1 MKTEPG
7 SIAAVFPL
15 PPSGKP
21 YPGHEKPIRTGI
33 KTVFFLVPVLAFV
46 LFGANACARGQT
58 GLVSAAA
65 SRKEPQVQAILER
78 IMPGAMADGMV
89 KIALLVNERDGGNT
103 WQFIEAAVS
112 EGRSM
117 GFTVDAFAMDA
128 DAHPE
133 RFMEIAAGIAGAD
146 YDGLVFVNG
155 DMGFAYDVLRPIA
168 DNGIRIVTFE
178 ALPFR
183 DGRSIPGLV
192 TTFQDDY
199 SLARLSL
206 ETLISYTDDGTG
218 RPPRVFLVTGQP
230 GITFLDRHDWE
241 FGEFV
246 RMGKIVEAGRVGLY
260 GLDNPRVSAW
270 EAVSTVLPYFPPG
283 SIDAFW
289 VPWNEFAIGVVEALS
304 MAGRHDVK
312 MFSSGISNESLR
324 LMQRHREIWLAS
336 TTVDHK
342 LAGTVTMRILA
353 AMLAGEPLD
362 STFFFHPQL
371 VRTAD
376 LNRAVN
382 VANLSMMLPQ
392 WDDGKGLFDHYQWM
406 IELKAAETR
415 FLRISPPGGP
425 ESASPGADPPGA
437 GPARAVQ

>member
-1 MKTEPG
+1 MVDKRNSRSVAFFHLIQKELYTHRKK
-7 SIAAVFPL
+7 AVPL
-15 PPSGKP
+15 AMF
-21 YPGHEKPIRTGI
+21 T
-33 KTVFFLVPVLAFV
+33 LVVAPVLF
-46 LFGANACARGQT
+46 LLYTCAPIEQT
-58 GLVSAAA
+58 GVLSSANL
-65 SRKEPQVQAILER
+65 RVRLPVQALLEKT
-78 IMPGAMADGMV
+78 MPGAMADGIV
-89 KIALLVNERDGGNT
+89 KIALLVNEKDGSNT
-103 WQFIEAAVS
+103 WQFLEAGVA

-128 DAHPE
+128 DANEE
-133 RFMEIAAGIAGAD
+133 RFRELARGIAMAD

-155 DMGFAYDVLRPIA
+155 GMGFTYDILRPIA
-168 DNGIRIVTFE
+168 DRGIRIVTFE

-206 ETLISYTDDGTG
+206 ETLIAYTDDGTG
-218 RPPRVFLVTGQP
+218 RPPRVFRITGQP

-246 RMGKIVEAGRVGLY
+246 RQGRIQEAGQVRLY

-270 EAVSTVLPYFPPG
+270 EAVSAALSYIPRD

-289 VPWNEFAIGVVEALS
+289 VPWNEFAAGVAGALDQ
-304 MAGRHDVK
+304 AGRRDIK
-312 MFSSGISNESLR
+312 LFSTGISNETLR

-336 TTVDHK
+336 TTIDHK

-353 AMLAGEPLD
+353 ALLAGETLD
-362 STFFFHPQL
+362 DTFLFSPQL

-382 VANLSMMLPQ
+382 VENLSMMLPQ
-392 WDDGKGLFDHYQWM
+392 WRDGEGLFDGFQWM
-406 IELKAAETR
+406 SDLKAAESR
-415 FLRISPPGGP
+415 FLRISPTTVS
-425 ESASPGADPPGA
+425 EAA
-437 GPARAVQ
+437 Q